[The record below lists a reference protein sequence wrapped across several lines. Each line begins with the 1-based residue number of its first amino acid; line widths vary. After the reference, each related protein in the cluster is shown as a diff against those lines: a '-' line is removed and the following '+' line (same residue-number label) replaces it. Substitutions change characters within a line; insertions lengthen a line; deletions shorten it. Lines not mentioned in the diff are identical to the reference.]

1 MSHEHFL
8 RQWWKQWRTN
18 SANIKNFD
26 LRSHFSNPLDI
37 DIFNRGD
44 IEIFGQYIIQEK
56 LRRKL
61 YKSIIL
67 NQVSVTK
74 FTIYEGYCYWNIVL
88 VSVWYLQNFHV
99 LKDPSISYSVS
110 LILTTARHYGKHL
123 LKCWISEKKRW
134 CKKDFTQWDKIAVC
148 M

>member
-1 MSHEHFL
+1 MYYIVLKCQTTSIKYFESSYQMNIL
-8 RQWWKQWRTN
+8 SKIDVTDGDQSVGRYICN
-18 SANIKNFD
+18 PANVKNFG

-67 NQVSVTK
+67 N
-74 FTIYEGYCYWNIVL
+74 CYNGL
-88 VSVWYLQNFHV
+88 SFH
-99 LKDPSISYSVS
+99 
-110 LILTTARHYGKHL
+110 
-123 LKCWISEKKRW
+123 ISET
-134 CKKDFTQWDKIAVC
+134 FLI
-148 M
+148 

>member
-1 MSHEHFL
+1 MNILSKIDVTDGDQSVG
-8 RQWWKQWRTN
+8 RYICN
-18 SANIKNFD
+18 PANVKNFG

-67 NQVSVTK
+67 N
-74 FTIYEGYCYWNIVL
+74 CYNGL
-88 VSVWYLQNFHV
+88 SFH
-99 LKDPSISYSVS
+99 
-110 LILTTARHYGKHL
+110 
-123 LKCWISEKKRW
+123 ISET
-134 CKKDFTQWDKIAVC
+134 FLI
-148 M
+148 